1 MMNVFAV
8 GVRRVEHEYV
18 VCVDGLA
25 NAKWLLSQLARSF
38 VYGSA
43 RPIGEETGSA
53 LYTFRVPVDARLP
66 LSGLNNLL
74 TAIPE
79 VLLLSK

>member
-1 MMNVFAV
+1 MNVFAV

-25 NAKWLLSQLARSF
+25 NAKWLLGQLARSF
-38 VYGSA
+38 VFGSA
-43 RPIGEETGSA
+43 RPIGEEMGSA
-53 LYTFRVPVDARLP
+53 LCTFRVPFDARLP
-66 LSGLNNLL
+66 LAGFNKLL

-79 VLLLSK
+79 VRLLSQ